1 MIIGKIA
8 KSFTNSAP
16 QSMTLTQFVDGL
28 GTATTSGEVVTPDTA
43 SSIDVVYRAGNIISD
58 DVAKLPFQ
66 QIERVGRRVNQVQ
79 PNAYSRNNAYLMQI
93 TPNQWG
99 WTPFMFKKQA
109 ILWQFHYGNAL
120 IWSPPVWPP
129 QKLILPAN
137 RTTPVFDAAGNLWYR
152 HTFSNGETEY
162 IPGVEVLHL
171 LINPDETG
179 VWGRGMIQYA
189 RETIGR
195 QLAAFKTQGKFYSQ
209 GLNPAA
215 YMQVNV
221 PLDKDGRKKY
231 RESYGE
237 AIGGSENAYR
247 LAVFDSKI
255 TKFEPITMKP
265 ADAEFL
271 ASIDA
276 NDVRLATFCGI
287 PLHMINRGKEAYNSN
302 EQKYIEYLQGTL
314 DAYLVPFEEGARIRW
329 LTEEEQP
336 TNYFR
341 FVREALLRMDAK
353 GRAETNEI
361 KIRSGVMT
369 PNEAREKD
377 DVSAYDGGDKFYM
390 TSNYAPID
398 KGVSNP

>member
-1 MIIGKIA
+1 MIIGKIV
-8 KSFTNSAP
+8 KSFVNSTP

-28 GTATTSGEVVTPDTA
+28 GTATTSGEIVTPGSA
-43 SSIDVVYRAGNIISD
+43 SSIDVVYRAANVISD

-66 QIERVGRRVNQVQ
+66 QIQRVGRSVEQVQ
-79 PNAYSRNNAYLMQI
+79 PDPFLRNNAYLMEI
-93 TPNQWG
+93 TPNEWG
-99 WTPFMFKKQA
+99 WTPFLFKKQA
-109 ILWQFHYGNAL
+109 ILWQFHYGNAY

-137 RTTPVFDAAGNLWYR
+137 RTAPVFDAAGNIWYR

-179 VWGRGMIQYA
+179 VEGRGMIQFA

-215 YMQVNV
+215 YMQVIV
-221 PLDKDGRKKY
+221 PLDEKGRKKY
-231 RESYGE
+231 RDSYGE

-247 LAVFDSKI
+247 LAVFDNKI

-287 PLHMINRGKEAYNSN
+287 PLHMVNRGKEAYNSN

-314 DAYLVPFEEGARIRW
+314 DAYLVPFEQGARIRW
-329 LTEEEQP
+329 LREDEQQ

-353 GRAETNEI
+353 ARADMNEV
-361 KIRSGVMT
+361 KIRTGQMMPS
-369 PNEAREKD
+369 EAREKED
-377 DVSAYDGGDKFYM
+377 LTTYPEGDKFYM
-390 TSNYAPID
+390 TSNYVPID
-398 KGVSNP
+398 NGGSNP